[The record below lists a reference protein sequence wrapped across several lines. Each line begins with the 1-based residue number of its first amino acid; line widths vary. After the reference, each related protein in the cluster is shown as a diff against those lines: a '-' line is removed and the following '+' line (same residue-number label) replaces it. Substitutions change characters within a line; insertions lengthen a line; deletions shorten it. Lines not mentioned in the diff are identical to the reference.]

1 MSNEDFVIFIAHNDS
16 VVESSEKVIAYIRK
30 KHIQIG

>member
-1 MSNEDFVIFIAHNDS
+1 MSNEDFVIFIDHNDS
-16 VVESSEKVIAYIRK
+16 AIESIENVIAYIRK